1 MGRTTSVLD
10 RSIAEVIAAAK
21 LRTGWTEEQISQNIG
36 YNPQYL
42 KSLKTRG
49 KLRKIPTDKL
59 QILAVMAGREIRFVE
74 TKK

>member
-1 MGRTTSVLD
+1 MLD

-42 KSLKTRG
+42 KSLKTTG
-49 KLRKIPTDKL
+49 KLRRMPADKL

-74 TKK
+74 AKK

>member
-1 MGRTTSVLD
+1 MGRTSSVLD
-10 RSIAEVIAAAK
+10 RSIAEVIAAVK

-49 KLRKIPTDKL
+49 KLRRMPAEKL

>member
-59 QILAVMAGREIRFVE
+59 QILAVMAGREIRIVE

>member
-1 MGRTTSVLD
+1 MGRMTSALD

-36 YNPQYL
+36 NGPKYL
-42 KSLKTRG
+42 RNMKTTG
-49 KLRKIPTDKL
+49 TLRKMPAEKL